1 MHHEH
6 VPVLIVGAGYAGLS
20 AAASL
25 AWRDVPVILAERHPS
40 TSIQP
45 KAFGVNWRAMELLR
59 PIPGIED
66 QLASIAAKVGGD
78 SMRMAI
84 ATSLRDPNPHILF
97 DEEQAQDIA
106 ALARLTPA
114 RDAGAPQSEVERA
127 LRRKAEE
134 LGADLRFNTEV
145 IALVQDP
152 DGVTVTLRTLVSPVP
167 STPAPAPASASASAS
182 AQGSPTSTSR
192 TTPAD
197 SAHPGDSASPASSGD
212 WVSSGHSG
220 DSASSASSGDSGN
233 SASSASSGD
242 SASPSSPFNPLSGA
256 SSPDSSS
263 SAGEPSSPESASY
276 VDTIVRADY
285 VIAADGWRSP
295 LRERLGVST
304 IGKGLLG
311 RMRSIMFEADLTD
324 LVRDR
329 EVTLWYL
336 RNDTF
341 TGVFI
346 TGTGVGAHVVGINF
360 AEGQTEDDFTPE
372 HCVELVRI
380 ATGTPDL
387 DVRLLD
393 HATFDL
399 GHVLAEQYRAGR
411 VFFAGDA
418 AHTMP
423 PTGGQG
429 GSLALQDGCDI
440 AWRLWL
446 VLTGQAHP
454 SFLDTY
460 DAERRPIGEFTANAQ
475 LGNLGFRM
483 PPALRV
489 GYPEPVED
497 PVAAVLGLRVHSSA
511 ILAEPGDDLGL
522 REDPRTPTARPG
534 SRAPHL
540 PLDWDGRAISTLD
553 LFGAGFVL
561 LAGPRGRD
569 WAEAGRQVRDR
580 LGVRLAPHL
589 INDELVDVT
598 GFWQHV
604 YGVGP
609 DGAVLVRPDGY
620 IAWRSSEGVGDPA
633 GVLEDVL
640 GRILGRA
647 SVPAV

>member
-145 IALVQDP
+145 IDLVQDP
-152 DGVTVTLRTLVSPVP
+152 DGVTVTLRTLVSPAP
-167 STPAPAPASASASAS
+167 STPAPA
-182 AQGSPTSTSR
+182 QGPTTSTSR

-197 SAHPGDSASPASSGD
+197 SAHPGDSASSASSAD
-212 WVSSGHSG
+212 WVSSGGSG
-220 DSASSASSGDSGN
+220 G
-233 SASSASSGD
+233 
-242 SASPSSPFNPLSGA
+242 SASPFSSFNPLSGA

-589 INDELVDVT
+589 INDELMDVT

-620 IAWRSSEGVGDPA
+620 IAWRSSGGVGDPV

-640 GRILGRA
+640 GRILGR
-647 SVPAV
+647 VPVSAV